1 MTTHAATALDA
12 PTLQRALAEDA
23 GRLRPGFARA
33 LLRALGAQRMALY
46 ETKSYAEGPW
56 LRVGRGPDR
65 ATRNDL
71 RAALLD
77 HAALPCAA
85 ASPSELMLAIR
96 VRDRTIGMLWA
107 TWQEKTRLPSAGA
120 LDALEA
126 GVAVALTLAMQR
138 RDAALRADLLDMIQD
153 LSNLLGAD
161 EDADTTLQRLTT
173 YLHRRFR
180 LTLATLSLVALGGSE
195 VVLRAFEG
203 DSRFPLQR
211 DQVWPADRGV
221 TGRAIRSG
229 AMQFVENVLADPD
242 YVEGNPSTR
251 AELVLPVRLRG
262 QVIGLINLESASA
275 RSFPRAV
282 RQALQ
287 TLADQV
293 AGAIHLATTKA
304 RLEQVNGATSVVLRE
319 LNSSNRRLAQV
330 NARLEELA
338 LRDTL
343 TGIGNRRNFDRA
355 LKTLWSDSRRSGM
368 PMALLLLDVDHFKLY
383 NDHFGHPAGD
393 QCLRLVAQAV
403 RAALRGKDLLASRYG
418 GEEFAVLVAGADEVA
433 GRRVAQRLL
442 QAIERLAIPHAP
454 HAGTSCVTVSIGVA
468 CAVAVRGVQ
477 PSWLVKRADT
487 ALYAAKSAGRNRLHV
502 A

>member
-1 MTTHAATALDA
+1 MTSNVATHFDTPALY
-12 PTLQRALAEDA
+12 RALAEDA
-23 GRLRPGFARA
+23 GRLRPVFART
-33 LLRALGAQRMALY
+33 LLLAVGAQRMSVY
-46 ETKSYAEGPW
+46 ESRSYAEGAW
-56 LRVGRGPDR
+56 LQVGRGPDR
-65 ATRNDL
+65 ATRSRL
-71 RAALLD
+71 IAALLD
-77 HAALPCAA
+77 PAACPCTT
-85 ASPSELMLAIR
+85 ASPQALTRAIR
-96 VRDRTIGMLWA
+96 VGGRTIGILWA
-107 TWQEKTRLPSAGA
+107 TWPAKVGLPGA
-120 LDALEA
+120 AALAALEA
-126 GVAVALTLAMQR
+126 SVAVALTLAMQR
-138 RDAALRADLLDMIQD
+138 RAATLRSDLLDMIQD

-161 EDADTTLQRLTT
+161 EDADTTLQRLIT
-173 YLHRRFR
+173 YLHERFR

-195 VVLRAFEG
+195 VILKAYEG

-221 TGRAIRSG
+221 TGRAIRTG
-229 AMQFVENVLADPD
+229 AMQFVGDVLVDPD
-242 YVEGNPSTR
+242 YIEGNPSTR
-251 AELVLPVRLRG
+251 AELILPVRLRG

-275 RSFPRAV
+275 RTFPRAV

-304 RLEQVNGATSVVLRE
+304 RLEQVNDATSVVLRE

-330 NARLEELA
+330 NSRLEDLS

-355 LKTLWSDSRRSGM
+355 LKSHWSDSRRSGM
-368 PMALLLLDVDHFKLY
+368 PMALLLLDVDHFKMY

-393 QCLRLVAQAV
+393 QCLRQVAQAV
-403 RAALRGKDLLASRYG
+403 RATLRGKDLLASRYG
-418 GEEFAVLVAGADEVA
+418 GEEFAVLVAGADEAA

-442 QAIERLAIPHAP
+442 QAIARLAIPHAP
-454 HAGTSCVTVSIGVA
+454 RVGIPCVTVSIGVA

-477 PSWLVKRADT
+477 PTWLVKRADT